1 MHYTICMFLVC
12 LGFFLFTSRRR
23 HTRCALVTG
32 VQTCALP
39 ISAGAAPAATGYAR
53 PAASTPVIRR
63 GDNVRVTI
71 DTQSFSNS
79 YAAIA
84 AEDGRVGE
92 TITLRGDDKKSTLS
106 APVTGP
112 GRAILQNYI

>member
-1 MHYTICMFLVC
+1 M
-12 LGFFLFTSRRR
+12 
-23 HTRCALVTG
+23 TG
-32 VQTCALP
+32 P
-39 ISAGAAPAATGYAR
+39 AGAVPAAPGYAR

-71 DTQSFSNS
+71 DTQSFSIS

-92 TITLRGDDKKSTLS
+92 TITLRGDDRKSKLS
-106 APVTGP
+106 ANVTGP
-112 GRAILQNYI
+112 GRAILQKWFRLQQTGRATGRESRGQYDE

>member
-1 MHYTICMFLVC
+1 MP
-12 LGFFLFTSRRR
+12 G
-23 HTRCALVTG
+23 
-32 VQTCALP
+32 P
-39 ISAGAAPAATGYAR
+39 AGAAPAATGYAR

-71 DTQSFSNS
+71 DTQSFSIS

-92 TITLRGDDKKSTLS
+92 TITLRGDDKKSKLS
-106 APVTGP
+106 ATVTGP
-112 GRAILQNYI
+112 SSEERRVGKECVSTCRYRWSPYH